1 MRASPSTFLLIGFIG
16 LHFVVHPVVFAGGGA
31 AGDGLSG
38 AKSKSSAQGKE
49 SSSAKG
55 AGTSAG
61 PSVSPVMAPQGTSV
75 VGVAGDSPIV
85 YRQMGYLG
93 TIGPAPMRFGP
104 ATPGCNERTPPRVA
118 ANSKKPSTVSAS
130 ATFVPPPV
138 SPMSGAPEGLGLG
151 GGGMAAPAESRMG
164 RTEEVLSFF
173 SDTENVDAETQKRK
187 LRFLFDPVPS
197 FQSATP
203 PPLSPA
209 PTNLPPSSATFR
221 QN

>member
-1 MRASPSTFLLIGFIG
+1 MRAFPYTFLLIGLIG
-16 LHFVVHPVVFAGGGA
+16 LNSVVHSVVFAGGGA

-38 AKSKSSAQGKE
+38 SKSKSSVQGKE
-49 SSSAKG
+49 AGAKG
-55 AGTSAG
+55 AERSAG

-75 VGVAGDSPIV
+75 VGVSGDSPIV

-118 ANSKKPSTVSAS
+118 ANSKKSSSVSAS
-130 ATFVPPPV
+130 ATFAPPPMSAV
-138 SPMSGAPEGLGLG
+138 SSSAEGLGLG
-151 GGGMAAPAESRMG
+151 SGVATPADSRMG
-164 RTEEVLSFF
+164 RAEEVLSFF
-173 SDTENVDAETQKRK
+173 SETENVDAETQRRK